1 MNISI
6 SSVVLFSLPESSG
19 SANLNVR
26 ERFGASRKKKFK
38 YDTKNKNIF
47 DYN

>member
-26 ERFGASRKKKFK
+26 ERFGASRKKNKN
-38 YDTKNKNIF
+38 DTKNKNIF